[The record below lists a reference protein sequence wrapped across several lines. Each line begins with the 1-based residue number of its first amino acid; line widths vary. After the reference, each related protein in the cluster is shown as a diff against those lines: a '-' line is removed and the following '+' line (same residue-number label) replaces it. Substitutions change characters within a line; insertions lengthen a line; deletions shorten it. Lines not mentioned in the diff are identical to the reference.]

1 MQENIK
7 GIRFCHTL
15 KTGGQETYPFYS
27 NSLFETNLT
36 EAEYSSHPSPL
47 VSPSAIPSTVPL
59 RCALCA
65 GKTYRYG
72 TVRYRRRWCMEARRL
87 KAFCDKYS
95 PDTAVRFSTMKYIN
109 QEWMENVTSGEYQR
123 YYKEMYSK

>member
-72 TVRYRRRWCMEARRL
+72 TVRYRRRLSAGECRSEWISGREASRGTGIRIPL
-87 KAFCDKYS
+87 
-95 PDTAVRFSTMKYIN
+95 TGR
-109 QEWMENVTSGEYQR
+109 GEHLR
-123 YYKEMYSK
+123 

>member
-59 RCALCA
+59 RCALA
-65 GKTYRYG
+65 QEKHTDTG
-72 TVRYRRRWCMEARRL
+72 L
-87 KAFCDKYS
+87 S
-95 PDTAVRFSTMKYIN
+95 DTAADCLRESAVQNRFLEGKLRAGLASALL
-109 QEWMENVTSGEYQR
+109 
-123 YYKEMYSK
+123 